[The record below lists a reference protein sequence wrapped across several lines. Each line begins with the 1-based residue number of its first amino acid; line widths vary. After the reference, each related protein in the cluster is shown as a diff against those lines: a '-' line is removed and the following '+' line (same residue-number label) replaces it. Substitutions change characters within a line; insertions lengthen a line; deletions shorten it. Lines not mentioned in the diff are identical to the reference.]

1 MEIVDHHLAEEEGLE
16 VDIANGPSHH
26 RGVEVLREEGGMVDR
41 LAEGLEEV
49 EGIEAEEEV
58 GIEGHQEETRII
70 LAAVVED
77 DTIAVLLH
85 DHDTAVRGVHLDV
98 DMVEVGDGV
107 HRTRG
112 VVHQED
118 AKMWNTGVAPCA

>member
-1 MEIVDHHLAEEEGLE
+1 MEIVDRHRVEEEGLE
-16 VDIANGPSHH
+16 VDIASVPSHH
-26 RGVEVLREEGGMVDR
+26 RDVEVLREEEGMVDR

-49 EGIEAEEEV
+49 EGIEAEEEA
-58 GIEGHQEETRII
+58 GIEGQQEETRIT

-77 DTIAVLLH
+77 DTIAAHLQ
-85 DHDTAVRGVHLDV
+85 DRGTAVRGVHLDV
-98 DMVEVGDGV
+98 DMVEAGDGV

-112 VVHQED
+112 VGHRGD